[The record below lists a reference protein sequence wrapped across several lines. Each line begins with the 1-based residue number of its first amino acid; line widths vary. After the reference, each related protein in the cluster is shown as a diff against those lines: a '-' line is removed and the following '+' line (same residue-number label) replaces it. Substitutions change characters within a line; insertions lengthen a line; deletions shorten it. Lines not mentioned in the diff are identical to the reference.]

1 MDITPLPQKCL
12 EVLLLDVIERDLCV
26 ARRTTLIRILL
37 HERFLTRDHLILR
50 VESLL
55 GKGCFGN
62 MAWEDNFFRDMR
74 VVKAAMKA
82 AGYRVVYSRSLTRP
96 GYFLHG
102 QPSVSPELSEI
113 LRQSGLEVDSAQL
126 KILRN
131 MTPADRFRLGCS
143 ITDTAR
149 NAVAFRLRQSHPG
162 MSLSEASYIASKGR
176 LPF

>member
-12 EVLLLDVIERDLCV
+12 EVLLLDVIERDLCA
-26 ARRTTLIRILL
+26 ARRTALIRILL
-37 HERFLTRDHLILR
+37 HERFLTRDHLIMR
-50 VESLL
+50 VECLL

-62 MAWEDNFFRDMR
+62 LAWEDNFFRDMR

-82 AGYRVVYSRSLTRP
+82 ADYRIVYSRSSTRP

-102 QPSVSPELSEI
+102 QPSVSTELSEI

-126 KILRN
+126 KILKK

-149 NAVAFRLRQSHPG
+149 NAVVFRLRKNNPEMG
-162 MSLSEASYIASKGR
+162 LSEANYIISQGR
-176 LPF
+176 LPV